1 MKTIKIPEDLFC
13 DLYLYHVIGS
23 DEPGVRIKAE
33 LERKMEALQ
42 RHDMYTKY
50 KTAGGEASREEARQR
65 YLDSVGIQRDF
76 RW

>member
-23 DEPGVRIKAE
+23 DEPGARIKAE
-33 LERKMEALQ
+33 LEKKMAALQ
-42 RHDMYTKY
+42 RHDVYTKY
-50 KTAGGEASREEARQR
+50 KTAGDQAVREKARQQ
-65 YLDSVGIQRDF
+65 YLDSAGIQRNF

>member
-23 DEPGVRIKAE
+23 DEPGARIKAE
-33 LERKMEALQ
+33 LERKMAALQ
-42 RHDMYTKY
+42 RHDIYTKY
-50 KTAGGEASREEARQR
+50 KTARDEADREEVRQK
-65 YLDSVGIQRDF
+65 YLDSAGIQRDF

>member
-1 MKTIKIPEDLFC
+1 MKTIRIPEDLFY

-23 DEPGVRIKAE
+23 DEPGAHIKAE

-42 RHDMYTKY
+42 RHDIYTKY
-50 KTAGGEASREEARQR
+50 KTAGNEAAREEARQR
-65 YLDSVGIQRDF
+65 YLDSAGIQRNF

>member
-1 MKTIKIPEDLFC
+1 MKTIKISEDLFC